1 MRLSGLIMLGVI
13 ALSGAILASPATAQQ
28 ADHPDIAYRP
38 HEGARVAAAVGPIDK
53 NGARNVSIR
62 QVEKDRVPEFI
73 RGQMEIIA
81 KECTGNAANIDG
93 IKAFEYVS
101 DRTRTKGIAPDYLL
115 DMSGLKKKPQQ
126 FCHLGRACGKRT
138 CNMLGYIA
146 YGPSHWEVGFRMS
159 FTKWQPQIVADKATG
174 GNVGLLAI
182 TAPTNCGK
190 TGALP
195 ARDPAVVAEDPDATE
210 EDMAAAEEAAAVEKP
225 DLSNLDS
232 VHAYLAERPSC
243 EEKYVWLGES
253 LVPYAAAGLDIPDSA
268 PVPTATA
275 ADQHLPE
282 EVTHR

>member
-1 MRLSGLIMLGVI
+1 MLVRGLIMLGVMI
-13 ALSGAILASPATAQQ
+13 VGGAMLTSPAAAQQ
-28 ADHPDIAYRP
+28 AERPDIAYRP
-38 HEGARVAAAVGPIDK
+38 HEGARVAAAFGPIDK

-62 QVEKDRVPEFI
+62 QVEKDRAPEFI
-73 RGQMEIIA
+73 RNQMEIIA
-81 KECTGNAANIDG
+81 RECTGNAANIDS
-93 IKAFEYVS
+93 IKAFEYIS
-101 DRTRTKGIAPDYLL
+101 DRTRRLGIAPDYLL

-159 FTKWQPQIVADKATG
+159 FTKWKPQIIADRATG

-243 EEKYVWLGES
+243 EEQYVWLGES
-253 LVPYAAAGLDIPDSA
+253 LVPYNTAGLDVPDTV
-268 PVPTATA
+268 PVPTAA